1 MRLIKKIILTFSICV
16 VLASLIVLGFEAYLK
31 KDTAN
36 LIYDQIE
43 NVPTANTVIV
53 LGASVHS
60 NGKLS
65 PVLEDRM
72 ETAIELYQAGKVE
85 QFLVSGD
92 HKTEDYDEV
101 GAMKNYL
108 LQRGVPAN
116 KILEDHAGFDT
127 YDSMYRSDEVIG
139 IKDAIVVT
147 QRFHLPR
154 TMFIAKNL
162 GLNYIGYVA
171 DKKKYKTSTRLMR
184 REKLANFKA
193 LWEVIT
199 DGKPTTLKKRLE

>member
-1 MRLIKKIILTFSICV
+1 MRLIKKIILTFAIFV
-16 VLASLIVLGFEAYLK
+16 ILASMIVLGFEAYLK

-36 LIYDQIE
+36 LIYDEIE
-43 NVPTANTVIV
+43 NVPEARTVIV

-60 NGKLS
+60 DGKLS
-65 PVLEDRM
+65 PVLQDRI

-85 QFLVSGD
+85 QILVSGD
-92 HKTEDYDEV
+92 HKTADYDEV

-108 LQRGVPAN
+108 LQRGIPENNV
-116 KILEDHAGFDT
+116 LEDHAGFDT
-127 YDSMYRSDEVIG
+127 YDSMYRSNEVIG

-162 GLNYIGYVA
+162 GLDYTGFVA
-171 DKKKYKTSTRLMR
+171 DKKEYETSTRLRR

-199 DGKPTTLKKRLE
+199 DGEPATLKKRLE